1 MREVLHW
8 LPASG
13 HISYRVAELVW
24 SCLSDCAPS
33 YLYELACPVSDLLAQ
48 RSLFSSAGGGK
59 LLVPQACAPLWDR
72 TGPFW
77 LGTLRLGWAATWDMP
92 VTLEQCTYNYTCTF
106 HNAVTRKALQWLLNP
121 DVDFEKQ
128 EVSVSRDQIIKWNY
142 NNLIN

>member
-1 MREVLHW
+1 MKFFTGFLLLGTFPIELQS
-8 LPASG
+8 LSG
-13 HISYRVAELVW
+13 HAFLIVPHLTYMS
-24 SCLSDCAPS
+24 
-33 YLYELACPVSDLLAQ
+33 LLA
-48 RSLFSSAGGGK
+48 LFPTYWPKEVFSPQLGGK